1 MSRFTIATY
10 RADPGNPANHETLR
24 DLIAQHHMTLRV
36 EGLVSSRPPLL
47 LHAADGTFVEIFEWA
62 NDEAASQAHSNER
75 VQALW
80 AKMGEVA
87 NFPPLADV
95 AGCDHPFPHFAP
107 VKL

>member
-10 RADPGNPANHETLR
+10 KPDTDDPKNHEALR
-24 DLIAQHHMTLRV
+24 DLIAQHHMTLKI
-36 EGLVSSRPPLL
+36 EGLATSRPSLL
-47 LHAADGTFVEIFEWA
+47 LHADDGTFLEIFEWA
-62 NDEAASQAHSNER
+62 NDEAAAAAHTNER

-87 NFPPLADV
+87 SFPALADV
-95 AGCDHPFPHFAP
+95 AGCDRPFPHFAP